1 MSIKFHVILQF
12 ARPESMA
19 FLLRSTDVM
28 MNVFVSDTCLYR
40 QGTSGATTDL
50 KRSHALTWRSD
61 MRSNIN
67 GTSFLTALRH
77 AAVTLAAIALV
88 TMAVATAS
96 RGAQPQGNSRL
107 AERVREQLVT
117 LPYYGV
123 FDNLAFKV
131 QGDTVVLYGQVVRPS
146 TRSDAEHRVA
156 RIEGVD
162 RVINQIQVLPLSP
175 MDASIRRRVYRAVF
189 RQDGLYRYALGAN
202 PSIHIIVN

>member
-1 MSIKFHVILQF
+1 
-12 ARPESMA
+12 
-19 FLLRSTDVM
+19 
-28 MNVFVSDTCLYR
+28 
-40 QGTSGATTDL
+40 
-50 KRSHALTWRSD
+50 

-107 AERVREQLVT
+107 AERVRKQLVT

-202 PSIHIIVN
+202 PSIHIIVNRGHVTLEGVVANKMDSQLAYMAANGVSGVFSVTNNLRVERSS